1 MRVTDEELIWVRRLA
16 LGIVL
21 VTCVGGGAFILVS
34 RPHGDCVAVGD
45 MMRTYREFQAATAPT
60 LLAGT
65 SGHDD
70 LIVAADAEARTAQT
84 LRRQARGIDQ
94 PQLRAAA
101 VSFADGVAHSAQV
114 QRDDA
119 NRPVDLDPF
128 IPILPEMDP
137 GELKDAD
144 SFYDAAHILLIA
156 CPSAPR
162 PIGIG

>member
-1 MRVTDEELIWVRRLA
+1 MWVSDDERIWVRRLA

-21 VTCVGGGAFILVS
+21 VTCIGGGAFILVS

-60 LLAGT
+60 LLAGAAN
-65 SGHDD
+65 HDD

-84 LRRQARGIDQ
+84 LHGQARGIGL
-94 PQLRAAA
+94 PELRAAA
-101 VSFADGVAHSAQV
+101 VSFADGVARSARV
-114 QRDDA
+114 QRDEA
-119 NRPVDLDPF
+119 GRPADLDPF
-128 IPILPEMDP
+128 IPILPEMNP

-144 SFYDAAHILLIA
+144 TFFDAAHIMLIA